1 MRIRNAFR
9 VLFSNI
15 NYLYKSTL
23 YRLLCVAFTVL
34 IAYLAVLPGLSPVL
48 KSAEL
53 AALISNLR
61 EIFSGLLHGGI
72 AEATNNL
79 PSTFAAFTAML
90 KAHVSAIKW
99 AAIGAVAFLYVCK
112 VLLAAGDYAFGRIF
126 NEHMSSYT
134 HFSFLP
140 TLVDSAGAAFS
151 YGALIAAIELVA
163 GAIILGV
170 SVVLAVY
177 LIEYISV
184 LAILLGILALVFGF
198 ALLRAATSRIVPIMA
213 NENCSFFSAFKRML
227 PDGKSL
233 MSLTG
238 NYAFMLIL
246 LYYVNVS
253 IALFTFFTGLI
264 ISLPFSALAITSLSL
279 IDYYCFKGKRFYVDY
294 DNIVSPGVNRADAE
308 LTKFM

>member
-23 YRLLCVAFTVL
+23 YRLLCVAFTVF
-34 IAYLAVLPGLSPVL
+34 IAYLVVLPGLSPVFEA
-48 KSAEL
+48 AEFS
-53 AALISNLR
+53 ALINNVR
-61 EIFSGLLHGGI
+61 DIFSGLVHGSI
-72 AEATNNL
+72 AAATKTL
-79 PSTFAAFTAML
+79 PATFAAFTAML
-90 KAHVSAIKW
+90 KTHVSAIKW

-140 TLVDSAGAAFS
+140 TLAVSAGSAFS
-151 YGALIAAIELVA
+151 YGAIMAAIELVA
-163 GAIILGV
+163 GTVILGV

-177 LIEYISV
+177 LIEYISFC
-184 LAILLGILALVFGF
+184 AILLGILALVFGF
-198 ALLRAATSRIVPIMA
+198 AILRAATSRIVPIMVC
-213 NENCSFFSAFKRML
+213 ENCNFFKAFKL
-227 PDGKSL
+227 TFPDGKSL

-246 LYYVNVS
+246 LYYINVS
-253 IALFTFFTGLI
+253 IALFTFLTGLI
-264 ISLPFSALAITSLSL
+264 ISLPFAALAITSLSFVE
-279 IDYYCFKGKRFYVDY
+279 YYCAKGKRFYVDY
-294 DNIVSPGVNRADAE
+294 DNIVSPGRSRADAE
-308 LTKFM
+308 LTRFM